1 MKMIFSPNKMDSSE
15 RQCTLSTCAS
25 SSERR
30 RKGANTRKEKY
41 CKEQRHTQKA
51 ETEEIERNKI

>member
-1 MKMIFSPNKMDSSE
+1 MIFPRIKWTRPRDNVLCRLALRVQRGEEKVQIQE
-15 RQCTLSTCAS
+15 RK
-25 SSERR
+25 R
-30 RKGANTRKEKY
+30 Y